1 MSGIEGVR
9 CLHLRF
15 PGLPILMLTVHGDD
29 DSIFGAVCA
38 GACGYLLKETE
49 PRRRLDTIREIHTG
63 GASMSPEIA
72 RRVAPRWTS
81 IFRRARSHPAASGGG
96 SQLQELRPR
105 TGTERRHRSPP
116 RAPHL
121 RPAARP
127 SRSEAVWKAF
137 GVSVFRTGHFP
148 KWPGVL
154 RPGRGT
160 AGTPCMFM
168 RLPVLHAGGLHWKNQ
183 NGD

>member
-1 MSGIEGVR
+1 
-9 CLHLRF
+9 LHLRF

-49 PRRRLDTIREIHTG
+49 PRRLLDTIREIHTG
-63 GASMSPEIA
+63 GAPMSPEIA

-81 IFRRARSHPAASGGG
+81 FAAPDAHPVASGGG
-96 SQLQELRPR
+96 PQLQELRPR

-127 SRSEAVWKAF
+127 FPLRSRLEGVWRQRFPNRPLSKIAGRPASRSWYRRYSLDVYVAS
-137 GVSVFRTGHFP
+137 GVACGRSTLEKP
-148 KWPGVL
+148 K
-154 RPGRGT
+154 R
-160 AGTPCMFM
+160 
-168 RLPVLHAGGLHWKNQ
+168 RLMWRLNP
-183 NGD
+183 